1 MGEAMKDEKGHGSD
15 PHGAHSE
22 GVQQVGKPPTW
33 SGVTGPLDPAH
44 QHFDVYIDH
53 GYGTNRLGN
62 DPHTTIGAKSLNEAR
77 AAWKQIGSPSQTA
90 GFRLSRRK

>member
-1 MGEAMKDEKGHGSD
+1 MKDEKGHGSD

-62 DPHTTIGAKSLNEAR
+62 DPYTTIGAKSLNEAR